1 MENHLPLVCM
11 PPTAKVHRDTREHP
25 PLLAPSLPDT
35 WGPKPRRCRGHGHAI
50 SCLSFPMCRD
60 DRSPPLWGFQ
70 MAQAALEPPSGHHW
84 CWGGG
89 GMLGNHARVLLMGG
103 TGGLQTGGQGF
114 LWMGGTQGSAEG
126 GTGGQGAFHVGGSAD
141 RGDRAPVDGGDKSLC
156 RPRGQGSLQKGGQ
169 GSL

>member
-1 MENHLPLVCM
+1 MPFPASVSPCAEMTGHPLFGGFRWHRLLLNHLQV
-11 PPTAKVHRDTREHP
+11 TIGA
-25 PLLAPSLPDT
+25 
-35 WGPKPRRCRGHGHAI
+35 G
-50 SCLSFPMCRD
+50 
-60 DRSPPLWGFQ
+60 
-70 MAQAALEPPSGHHW
+70 
-84 CWGGG
+84 GGG